1 MTTSFARRLGGTA
14 AAALLAAGPALAQDF
29 CGGLSANGQ
38 WIGGTE
44 AASDVSTAGAHM
56 EQMAL
61 VLQNNEYVALFS
73 ASQPTEVRIEA
84 QGRGSGDPMIEV
96 RDEAG
101 SVVASDDDSGGNGAS
116 RAETQLQ
123 PGRYCLSMKSYD
135 GSPMSGFVRVG
146 RAEHEPL
153 TAGLDAPAQLTD
165 PSQPTDPAQPL
176 DPMEP
181 SVAGMPGEVCDPS
194 RITSYLSDAPLDAQ
208 IAAAPVS
215 QTASVDQVPYWG
227 FTLTQPTAL
236 SITAENE
243 TADPTI
249 ALYDEYGSYL
259 AENDDLD
266 GLNSRID
273 MAVPLQPGTYC
284 IAMNALSDTSLPV
297 TVSVLPYDAQAA
309 QLGLYERG
317 EAAPPLDGSFPVTA
331 LGPLSTR
338 LRQDVQ
344 STDVTTWFSFDVA
357 EPGLVLVEAVTNG
370 MGDPTLVLFD
380 DFGREIAYNDD
391 NGDSLDSL
399 LAVRVTPG
407 TYLVGVRQLSEGSQ
421 ALTRMLFER
430 YVPAQ

>member
-1 MTTSFARRLGGTA
+1 MTTMTARGFCGS
-14 AAALLAAGPALAQDF
+14 ALLALGAAAPALAQDF

-44 AASDVSTAGAHM
+44 EASDISTAGAYM

-73 ASQPTEVRIEA
+73 ASAPTEVRVEA
-84 QGRGSGDPMIEV
+84 QGRGSGDPLIEL
-96 RDEAG
+96 RDEGGA
-101 SVVASDDDSGGNGAS
+101 VAASDDDSGGNGAS
-116 RAETQLQ
+116 RAETTLQ
-123 PGRYCLSMKSYD
+123 PGRYCLTMRSYD

-146 RAEHEPL
+146 RIEHEAL
-153 TAGLDAPAQLTD
+153 TAGMDTPAQ
-165 PSQPTDPAQPL
+165 PTEPGAPGDPAQPP
-176 DPMEP
+176 DP
-181 SVAGMPGEVCDPS
+181 VLAGGACDAS
-194 RITSYLSDAPLDAQ
+194 TITRHLSDAPLEAQ

-215 QTASVDQVPYWG
+215 QTASVDEVPSWG
-227 FTLTQPTAL
+227 FTLSQPTAL

-243 TADPTI
+243 NADPVIT
-249 ALYDEYGSYL
+249 LYDEHGSYL
-259 AENDDLD
+259 AENDDWD

-273 MAVPLQPGTYC
+273 MAMPLQPGTYC
-284 IAMNALSDTSLPV
+284 IGLNALSDTSLPV
-297 TVSVLPYDAQAA
+297 TVSVSAYDAQSA

-317 EAAPPLDGSFPVTA
+317 EAAPPLDGSYPVTA
-331 LGPLSTR
+331 LGPLATR

-344 STDVTTWFSFDVA
+344 STDSTTWFSFEVS

-399 LAVRVTPG
+399 ITARVMPG
-407 TYLVGVRQLSEGSQ
+407 TYLVGLRQLSEGGQ
-421 ALTRMLFER
+421 ALTRLLFER

>member
-1 MTTSFARRLGGTA
+1 MTTMTARGLCGSAILALA
-14 AAALLAAGPALAQDF
+14 AAAPAFAQDF

-44 AASDVSTAGAHM
+44 EASDVSAAASYM

-61 VLQNNEYVALFS
+61 VLQSNEYVALFS
-73 ASQPTEVRIEA
+73 VSAPTAVRLEA
-84 QGRGSGDPMIEV
+84 QGRGSGDPMIEL
-96 RDEAG
+96 RDEGGA
-101 SVVASDDDSGGNGAS
+101 VVASDDDSGGNGAS
-116 RAETQLQ
+116 RAETTLQ
-123 PGRYCLSMKSYD
+123 PGRYCLSMRSYD

-146 RAEHEPL
+146 RTEHEAL
-153 TAGLDAPAQLTD
+153 TAGMDVPVQPADPLAP
-165 PSQPTDPAQPL
+165 SDPAQPF
-176 DPMEP
+176 DPGL
-181 SVAGMPGEVCDPS
+181 AGGVCDAAT
-194 RITSYLSDAPLDAQ
+194 ITSYMSDAPLDTQ

-215 QTASVDQVPYWG
+215 QTASVNEVPYWG
-227 FTLTQPTAL
+227 FTLSQPTAL

-243 TADPTI
+243 AADPVIT
-249 ALYDEYGSYL
+249 LYDEYGSYL
-259 AENDDLD
+259 AENDDWD

-284 IAMNALSDTSLPV
+284 IAMNALSDTSLPIA
-297 TVSVLPYDAQAA
+297 VSVLAYDAQAA

-317 EAAPPLDGSFPVTA
+317 EAAPPLDGSYPVTA

-344 STDVTTWFSFDVA
+344 STDATTWFSFEVG

-380 DFGREIAYNDD
+380 DFGREVAYNDD

-399 LAVRVTPG
+399 ITARVMPG
-407 TYLVGVRQLSEGSQ
+407 TYLVGVRQLGEGSQ